1 MIITGR
7 AVVIVGDNID
17 TDVLYPGA
25 LMNIDDPA
33 LMKPHL
39 FEGLDPSLRDKLEG
53 DSILIVDRNFGSGSS
68 REHVPHAMKA
78 WGIRCVV
85 GRSFARIFLRN
96 CINLGLPAI
105 TCPEAVD
112 AAATGDTVTIDTEA
126 GAVSV
131 SDTSFPGTAIPPF
144 MHEILDAGGLVPWAA
159 SKLDASQTLPL
170 KVLKGSH

>member
-1 MIITGR
+1 MIIEGR
-7 AVVIVGDNID
+7 AVVVRGDNID

-39 FEGLDPSLRDKLEG
+39 FEGLDPSIRDELGGGET
-53 DSILIVDRNFGSGSS
+53 ILVVDRNFGSGSS

-105 TCPEAVD
+105 TCSEAVG
-112 AAATGDTVTIDTEA
+112 AASAGATVTVDTE
-126 GAVSV
+126 GGSVSV
-131 SDTSFPGTAIPPF
+131 DGTPFAATAIPPF
-144 MHEILDAGGLVPWAA
+144 MHEILDAGGLVRWAER
-159 SKLDASQTLPL
+159 KLERPTTIPI
-170 KVLKGSH
+170 KGAAE